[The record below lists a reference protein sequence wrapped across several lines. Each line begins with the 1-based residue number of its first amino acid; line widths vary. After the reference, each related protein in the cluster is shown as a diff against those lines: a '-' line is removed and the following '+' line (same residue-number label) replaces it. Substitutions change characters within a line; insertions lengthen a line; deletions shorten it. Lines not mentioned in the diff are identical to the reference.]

1 MQAYFIKCVNQ
12 STGTEAMS
20 TQLFYFECAAAAV
33 VYTLNA
39 KNDGYRY
46 FLHAANI

>member
-12 STGTEAMS
+12 SMGTESMS
-20 TQLFYFECAAAAV
+20 TQLFYFESQAAAIV
-33 VYTLNA
+33 DTLNA